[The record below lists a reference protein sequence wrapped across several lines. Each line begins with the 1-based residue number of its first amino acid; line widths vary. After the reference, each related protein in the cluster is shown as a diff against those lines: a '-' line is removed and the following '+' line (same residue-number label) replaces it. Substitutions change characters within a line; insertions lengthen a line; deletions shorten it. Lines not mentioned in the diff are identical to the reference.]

1 MIWPRSHMCL
11 EALPSSHLVPA
22 PQIRAHD
29 FWRYINLYSRMYV
42 CRSLLGRG
50 GRLLYVEHLLSSA
63 VPGLACVLVADNV
76 GRHGP
81 LCTAVRRTSDRQ
93 RGPSRARHSN
103 ILTSP
108 SSRPDEKRLRTS
120 RQQSPPSDITRR
132 QPLHIFSNLRC
143 SLILRTV

>member
-63 VPGLACVLVADNV
+63 VPGLACVLVASNH
-76 GRHGP
+76 RQLISPAANHY
-81 LCTAVRRTSDRQ
+81 TS
-93 RGPSRARHSN
+93 
-103 ILTSP
+103 SP
-108 SSRPDEKRLRTS
+108 I
-120 RQQSPPSDITRR
+120 SDAH
-132 QPLHIFSNLRC
+132 LFLERC
-143 SLILRTV
+143 K